1 MSSAACANAAPL
13 APPRTLARRRPAPP
27 CCVRMTSRLHLCRPE
42 RDPPLLAELA
52 ATFPAPSTHALAA
65 SGLVWSE
72 LSPAD
77 AARAP
82 CLAFAEQVL
91 PAPRAVAARSVTQWS
106 DALADAVLEGLR
118 DHDGPWRLHVLSAA
132 PAPGSRLGPGR
143 ARLIREQALDRI
155 KERRRALRRALV
167 EDDRPFAADEALV
180 QLVLVSLES
189 GWLSL
194 CEPDELRRLRRCLSR
209 FPAGV
214 VAVPEDRAPP
224 SRAYAKLLEAELHA
238 GLVIGK
244 GDTVV
249 DLGGS
254 PGGWSAVAL
263 QRGAR
268 VLAVDRAP
276 LRDDLMR
283 HARLAFR
290 RGDAF
295 AFRPDAAPR
304 GAEPLPEWLA
314 PPVDWLLCD
323 VIAFPERTLDLLRQW
338 LTARWCRRFVVTVKF
353 RGPADLGRLA
363 ELKALLEASGAEF
376 LVRRLRAN
384 KNEVTAAGELVES
397 RRAPSV

>member
-1 MSSAACANAAPL
+1 
-13 APPRTLARRRPAPP
+13 
-27 CCVRMTSRLHLCRPE
+27 MTSRLHLCRPE

-65 SGLVWSE
+65 SGLLWSE

-77 AARAP
+77 AARTP
-82 CLAFAEQVL
+82 TLAFVEQVL
-91 PAPRAVAARSVTQWS
+91 PAPRAVAARSVTQW
-106 DALADAVLEGLR
+106 AQLLADAVLDELGQ
-118 DHDGPWRLHVLSAA
+118 HHGPWRLHVISAT
-132 PAPGSRLGPGR
+132 PAAGNRLGPGR
-143 ARLIREQALDRI
+143 ARLVREQALGTI
-155 KERRRALRRALV
+155 KQRRRALRRVLV

-180 QLVLVSLES
+180 QLLLVSLES

-194 CEPDELRRLRRCLSR
+194 GLPNERHRLRRCLSR
-209 FPAGV
+209 FPGGL

-224 SRAYAKLLEAELHA
+224 SRAYAKLLEAERHL
-238 GLVIGK
+238 GLAIARGE
-244 GDTVV
+244 TVV
-249 DLGGS
+249 DLGGA

-263 QRGAR
+263 ARGAR

-283 HARLAFR
+283 HARLVFR

-295 AFRPDAAPR
+295 KFRPDAAPR
-304 GAEPLPEWLA
+304 GAEPLPEWLV

-323 VIAFPERTLDLLRQW
+323 VVAFPERTLALLQQW
-338 LTARWCRRFVVTVKF
+338 LTARWCRRFVVTLKF

-384 KNEVTAAGELVES
+384 KNEVTAAGALSES
-397 RRAPSV
+397 SSDR